1 MERRKKKKMKIKKK
15 NDKKESSEKI
25 EQQTRCRHSSIVGE
39 GMKTEGAP
47 PLPHSRY
54 DTKLPA
60 TKTTYKY
67 NTIQYNSAI
76 NKIQTDTLSA
86 LKVGWLCDKQVEN
99 TYKFRYQKHQ
109 SPAVGQ

>member
-1 MERRKKKKMKIKKK
+1 M
-15 NDKKESSEKI
+15 
-25 EQQTRCRHSSIVGE
+25 VGE
-39 GMKTEGAP
+39 GMKTKGAP
-47 PLPHSRY
+47 TLPHSLPHSRY

-60 TKTTYKY
+60 TKTTYK
-67 NTIQYNSAI
+67 YNSAI